1 MGREEEREMK
11 KQKWDIS
18 CIYSLLILFVMTMYV
33 LSHSIVLQS
42 WGIPSPRRHVEAFS
56 GISPSLDRHGPATP
70 RLE

>member
-33 LSHSIVLQS
+33 LRPLSSYNRGVFLRLDVM
-42 WGIPSPRRHVEAFS
+42 WKLSPGFLRAS
-56 GISPSLDRHGPATP
+56 TGTGQL
-70 RLE
+70 RLG